1 MQKDPLKGEKD
12 PNVDI
17 TRVDIAY
24 IKQSILGLKFV
35 RKKAILP
42 TFTAIFRHFSHIQ
55 VFLYQKYT
63 ILALKIVDPSIRS
76 KVRTQTAIREL
87 MSIPLFIWVGSNS

>member
-24 IKQSILGLKFV
+24 IKQSILGLKFD

-42 TFTAIFRHFSHIQ
+42 TFKAIFRHFSHIQ
-55 VFLYQKYT
+55 VFLYQKYM
-63 ILALKIVDPSIRS
+63 ILALKTVDPSIRS
-76 KVRTQTAIREL
+76 KVRTRTAIWES
-87 MSIPLFIWVGSNS
+87 MPMALFKKTI

>member
-24 IKQSILGLKFV
+24 IKQSILGLFV

-42 TFTAIFRHFSHIQ
+42 TFKAIF
-55 VFLYQKYT
+55 
-63 ILALKIVDPSIRS
+63 
-76 KVRTQTAIREL
+76 
-87 MSIPLFIWVGSNS
+87 